1 MDDYGFALSGVTLP
15 GGTDPTGLWEVQVA
29 SAISFAAA
37 DASPSSPTWHVRL
50 PASSEEATA
59 LLEAQARVQTL
70 AWQDLTR
77 VESDL
82 VGLGRPEAT
91 SFSPTDPLLVEKA
104 ALLTAVDRL
113 QPSPV
118 SYAIPLGTTFEE
130 QEIVRQWNA
139 FVAEVQRIVTHYAYI
154 RTTIVGVDVGLTA
167 VSWTGDFKTHWV
179 PGSQSDVAALHIR
192 AVQMALDS
200 RLALLSVASVVA
212 AGAVGLAVKAAVP
225 GGQLLL
231 LPAVWRFVRDVLQT
245 LRQSWP
251 QLQNL

>member
-1 MDDYGFALSGVTLP
+1 MDDYGFVLSGITLP
-15 GGTDPTGLWEVQVA
+15 GGTDPTGLWEVQAA

-50 PASSEEATA
+50 PASPEEATA
-59 LLEAQARVQTL
+59 LLQVQAQVQAL
-70 AWQDLTR
+70 AWQDLAR
-77 VESDL
+77 VQSDL
-82 VGLGRPEAT
+82 TWLGRPEST
-91 SFSPTDPLLVEKA
+91 SFSPADPLLVEKTTLLA
-104 ALLTAVDRL
+104 AMDRL
-113 QPSPV
+113 QPSVV
-118 SYAIPLGTTFEE
+118 SYATSWRATLEE

-139 FVAEVQRIVTHYAYI
+139 FIAEVQRIVTHYAYI

-167 VSWTGDFKTHWV
+167 VSWAGDFETHWV
-179 PGSQSDVAALHIR
+179 PGSQSDAAALHVQ

-212 AGAVGLAVKAAVP
+212 TGAVGLAAKAAVP